1 MGVSV
6 AQRSTRQAGLLVMHL
21 VYLCNFDLLYFGVD
35 SIRLYKLQYYSKN
48 LIFLQ
53 GASNVIKI
61 LQWSLKPHGSAWIAR
76 QAFLYLEEEFY
87 LVANSDVL
95 SSLDQGTLAKILQS
109 DFIQVTCTVGIRITE
124 QLG

>member
-109 DFIQVTCTVGIRITE
+109 DFIQVTCTVGIRITK
-124 QLG
+124 